1 MLFGGG
7 DRYRTYLETME
18 RELDRLESGDL
29 TGLRCVYGA
38 FATRDGKL
46 MGRAGEAVRR
56 QLSPMADLQLLRLCE
71 RFRTFNSLEWTADWT
86 DVEPGRI
93 RKATSG
99 EAYRYV
105 LILGSFHPNGYFREK
120 CVHAMAGQEGMLFW
134 LFPRMNDWVPQ
145 VRDAAGRTLERYLE
159 DCGTEE
165 LMESLPAFERLKA
178 GCRRAESSMLALER
192 RMEEKISCVLKEMD
206 PGEIS
211 GMEPAVRSALYRT
224 AAHGGL
230 WSFEHM
236 EACLAGERLSCL
248 KRLLAKAILSRP
260 DCTPDRAEHYLRDA
274 SSQVRR
280 LAVEYRYE
288 HLKTGWPGLERMLL
302 DKGRGVREYASYI
315 LERQGRFDIRGYY
328 LGHVKDDRPEYAILG
343 LAEYSRNGNV
353 PALLECMLRPE
364 RSILKCTL
372 LALGCQEDFGDGELL
387 WRYLPDDRIELS
399 KAAYLSIRKK
409 GFRFGAGRI
418 YRAYLEAGDVHQ
430 RRYLLNLLLEEGSWE
445 RLPCLLRLYREEMP
459 RQERVRILAGI
470 RSRSMYAKVPEA
482 LRRDILSALEECRG
496 ELPEGVEDGILYDMK
511 FL

>member
-1 MLFGGG
+1 MLSGGG
-7 DRYRTYLETME
+7 SRYRTYLETME
-18 RELDRLESGDL
+18 KELERLESGDL
-29 TGLRCVYGA
+29 TGLRCVYSA

-46 MGRAGEAVRR
+46 MERAGEAVRR
-56 QLSPMADLQLLRLCE
+56 QLSPMADMQLLRLCE
-71 RFRTFNSLEWTADWT
+71 RFRTFISLEWAAEWA

-93 RKATSG
+93 QKVLSG

-120 CVHAMAGQEGMLFW
+120 CVYAMAGLEGTLFW

-145 VRDAAGRTLERYLE
+145 VRDAAGRALDRNLG

-178 GCRRAESSMLALER
+178 GHRRAEGSMLALER
-192 RMEEKISCVLKEMD
+192 RVEGKLSCALKGMD
-206 PGEIS
+206 TGEIS

-224 AAHGGL
+224 AVDGGL
-230 WSFEHM
+230 WSLRDM
-236 EACLAGERLSCL
+236 EDCLAGERSSCL
-248 KRLLAKAILSRP
+248 KRFLARAILSRP
-260 DCTPDRAEHYLRDA
+260 DCTPERAEHYLRDA

-302 DKGRGVREYASYI
+302 DKSRGVREYAAYI
-315 LERQGRFDIRGYY
+315 LERQGGFDIRGYY
-328 LGHVKDDRPEYAILG
+328 LEHMKTDRPEYAILG
-343 LAEYSRNGNV
+343 LAEYSRKGNV
-353 PALLECMLRPE
+353 PALLECLLRPE

-409 GFRFGAGRI
+409 GFRFEAGRI
-418 YRAYLEAGDVHQ
+418 YRAYLEARDGYQ
-430 RRYLLNLLLEEGSWE
+430 RRYLLNLLLAEGSWE
-445 RLPCLLRLYREEMP
+445 RLPCLLRLYRGGMP
-459 RQERVRILAGI
+459 EQERLRILVGI
-470 RSRSMYAKVPEA
+470 HSRFMYAKVPEA
-482 LRRDILSALEECRG
+482 LRADILLALEECRG
-496 ELPEGVEDGILYDMK
+496 ELPGGVEDGILYDLK